1 MDINGV
7 YRYNQTNNPY
17 DMGDLLIKAKETE
30 KSITLQIME
39 DKMLYTTYVDVLFKG
54 NNRVTIRKYKS
65 NHAINRG
72 DDYFVIYP
80 DRSGVPLLFEK
91 NVD

>member
-1 MDINGV
+1 
-7 YRYNQTNNPY
+7 
-17 DMGDLLIKAKETE
+17 
-30 KSITLQIME
+30 
-39 DKMLYTTYVDVLFKG
+39 MLYTTYVDVLFKG

-65 NHAINRG
+65 NHAINKG

-80 DRSGVPLLFEK
+80 DRSGLPLLFEK